1 MAIDDML
8 HLKDE
13 DFEKEF
19 NAEFNKLISASK
31 QEEQEEED
39 HNVTDEVNTDEE
51 ESQEDGESTESNKS
65 ESSEEE
71 SSEENSVEEN
81 ESSEQE
87 SEGENESTDEAQKE
101 EKEKTET
108 QPIINYEEEYKKLL
122 APFKANGSEMKVN
135 NIEEAITLMQKGANY
150 HQKMNSIKPI
160 MRIAKM
166 LENNNL
172 LNENDIQFLIDVK
185 KHDPSAI
192 AKLISDAKIDPVTI
206 DPDQRQE
213 YKPGNDRVTDSD
225 MMFDEVMADIKES
238 PAFSKTIKAIEQFDS
253 KSQLALAQDPELI
266 RKLNYQV
273 EIGLFDKVNSELTR
287 RQVLGLVPKNLSVFE
302 AYMQVGDD
310 LYKAGALKEFDDKVI
325 TPNVA
330 KPDAKPTGKK
340 APLKNVD
347 NDSLKAKKQSVAPT
361 VGTTAKQKDLKDF
374 NPLSMT
380 DDEFEAQ
387 YGKALR

>member
-19 NAEFNKLISASK
+19 NAEFNKLISAGK
-31 QEEQEEED
+31 QEQQEEEVEETAEVEEQEKNTAEENNTEEEQEEQEE
-39 HNVTDEVNTDEE
+39 N
-51 ESQEDGESTESNKS
+51 
-65 ESSEEE
+65 
-71 SSEENSVEEN
+71 SEENSEEEN

-87 SEGENESTDEAQKE
+87 SEGKNESTDEAQKE

-238 PAFSKTIKAIEQFDS
+238 PAFSRTIKAIEQFDS

-325 TPNVA
+325 TPNVV